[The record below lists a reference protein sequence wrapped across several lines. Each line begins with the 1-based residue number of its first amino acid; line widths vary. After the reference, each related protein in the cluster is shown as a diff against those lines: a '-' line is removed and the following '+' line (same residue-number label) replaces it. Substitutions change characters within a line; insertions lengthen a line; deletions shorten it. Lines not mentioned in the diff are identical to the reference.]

1 MKMKLSLLCAAGAL
15 SVIVAGCTSPQL
27 SQTPY
32 SESEKQWS
40 EYISNSYPEWKAPR
54 TVPPS
59 SDGSSVISTD
69 APVLLNLEP
78 VTDMAPLP
86 PIKEGEK
93 KVEAQTYT
101 VQQGDTLSKIAHKF
115 YGKAS
120 KWPVIL
126 EANKDKISDAGKLKS
141 GTTINIPAQ

>member
-1 MKMKLSLLCAAGAL
+1 MKTKFSMLCVAGAL
-15 SVIVAGCTSPQL
+15 SVIVAGCSSPQL

-32 SESEKQWS
+32 SESEKQWT
-40 EYISNSYPEWKAPR
+40 EYISNSYPEWQAPQ
-54 TVPPS
+54 TVPPT
-59 SDGSSVISTD
+59 SDGSIESSPIG
-69 APVLLNLEP
+69 LEP
-78 VTDMAPLP
+78 IKPIELSPLP
-86 PIKEGEK
+86 PLQEGVN
-93 KVEAQTYT
+93 KVEAQTYK
-101 VQQGDTLSKIAHKF
+101 VQQGDTLSKIAQKF